1 MEAYLKWEEALDPD
15 GTSPH
20 RLLRDAP

>member
-20 RLLRDAP
+20 RLLKDV